1 MKAENNIFKLYPV
14 WEYNYEKLF
23 RPNIHNGTT
32 LNDDERE
39 DFVAYIEGRICEQR
53 EGLQILSQGLKE
65 FKDEDS
71 KISIIAR
78 TIFQVALFTL
88 LTMGDCLIASK
99 YFLKAD
105 TNYDRCF
112 MRGKLKV
119 ILNEGFKKLFG
130 FTQTNKKQS
139 EWARLKPLVEYFPE
153 KIKQDYD
160 LLDKLLEKRSRGGSW
175 WKEERDLETHLD
187 AIGLYES
194 RQEEIVESKVMMESL
209 DLYNSL
215 LAVNYFVETMNAMV
229 CNTLFKNN
237 PVY

>member
-1 MKAENNIFKLYPV
+1 MKAEDNIFKLYPV
-14 WEYNYEKLF
+14 RKYDYEKYF

-32 LNDDERE
+32 LNDAERE
-39 DFVAYIEGRICEQR
+39 YFVAYIEERICEQKA
-53 EGLQILSQGLKE
+53 GLQMLSQGLKE
-65 FKDEDS
+65 IKIDDS
-71 KISIIAR
+71 RISLIAR
-78 TIFQVALFTL
+78 TIFEVSLFTT

-105 TNYDRCF
+105 TDYDRCF

-130 FTQTNKKQS
+130 FTKTNRKQS
-139 EWARLKPLVEYFPE
+139 EWAKLKPLMNDFSNN
-153 KIKQDYD
+153 IKHDYD
-160 LLDKLLEKRSRGGSW
+160 LLDGLLEKRSRDSSW

-215 LAVNYFVETMNAMV
+215 LAVNCFLETMNAMV

-237 PVY
+237 PTN